1 MYLTTRNSYAL
12 GSRLSRLLDDAF
24 GGWDTLSQSN
34 GTAAWTPAVD
44 IFEQENEIRIVAE
57 VPGVSPEDVK
67 ISLEDDVLSWV
78 LRPDAHVA
86 AVLTRAADVGP
97 AVARLLARPV
107 PVPA

>member
-57 VPGVSPEDVK
+57 VPGVNS
-67 ISLEDDVLSWV
+67 
-78 LRPDAHVA
+78 
-86 AVLTRAADVGP
+86 
-97 AVARLLARPV
+97 
-107 PVPA
+107 